1 MVSSLFEGLHKY
13 LYGEDFTLKVQGDL
27 FFGNTMC
34 TTLEM
39 KKKTLEWWGFDLHYE
54 RLQL

>member
-39 KKKTLEWWGFDLHYE
+39 KKKTLEW
-54 RLQL
+54 